1 MAFRRKRNYY
11 NSYSSGRRLN
21 IRFDKI
27 LIVVVVVAL
36 VIGIAV
42 WFNFSRIRLLMKGY
56 SFSQQNEIL
65 DLASDDVKEILS
77 HDKMDNIEDWI
88 ELSETVT
95 YYDEYQQY
103 YTIHSEL
110 ETSEV
115 VSTVDNIF
123 TNYYPKL
130 AALGYTEDQVWE
142 MLETA
147 STNDLQYLITNGYTY
162 SDISPY
168 MEIQG
173 FDYQSMKEY
182 EEVYEETQ
190 NYSYAVLITAYPF
203 ILSTNDVD
211 AVYTITNPDDYTILV
226 KEGFQLESTYEPD
239 DLVDSTV
246 VPVAPDCENSKLRA
260 DAMAALEEMY
270 NDASAL
276 GYNLVINSA
285 YRSYTEQ
292 QETYDEYFAK
302 YDEVTA
308 ASLVA
313 KPGASEHQTGLGVD
327 LTSQSVISGERLV
340 FGDTDEYQWCKENS
354 YKYGFIL
361 RYEED
366 KADITG
372 IGKEPWHFRYVGVE
386 VATTIYENGW
396 TLEEYCLYTGTIP
409 ELS

>member
-1 MAFRRKRNYY
+1 MFSRKRNYY
-11 NSYSSGRRLN
+11 SSYSSRGRSNNRL
-21 IRFDKI
+21 DKI
-27 LIVVVVVAL
+27 IIVVVVVAL

-42 WFNFSRIRLLMKGY
+42 WFNFSRIRLMIKGY
-56 SFSQQNEIL
+56 SFSQQNDIL
-65 DLASDDVKEILS
+65 SLSNDDVKEILS

-103 YTIHSEL
+103 YNLHSEL
-110 ETSEV
+110 ETSDV
-115 VSTVDNIF
+115 VSNIDNIF

-130 AALGYTEDQVWE
+130 AALGYSEDQVWDL
-142 MLETA
+142 LETA
-147 STNDLQYLITNGYTY
+147 DASDLQYLISNGYTY
-162 SDISPY
+162 SDIQSY
-168 MEIQG
+168 MDVQG
-173 FDYQSMKEY
+173 FDFQNMKEY

-190 NYSYAVLITAYPF
+190 NYTYAVLITAYPF
-203 ILSTNDVD
+203 IISSNDVD

-226 KEGFQLESTYEPD
+226 KDGFMLDSTYVPE

-246 VPVAPDCENSKLRA
+246 VPVAPDCENSQLRA

-285 YRSYTEQ
+285 YRSYVEQ
-292 QETYDEYFAK
+292 QETYDAYFAK

-327 LTSQSVISGERLV
+327 LTSQSVVSGERLV

-372 IGKEPWHFRYVGVE
+372 IGKEPWHFRYVGVD

>member
-1 MAFRRKRNYY
+1 MALGRKRNYY
-11 NSYSSGRRLN
+11 SSYSSRRRSN

-27 LIVVVVVAL
+27 IIIVVVVAL

-65 DLASDDVKEILS
+65 DLSGDDVKEILS
-77 HDKMDNIEDWI
+77 HDMMENIEDWI
-88 ELSETVT
+88 ELSETVS

-103 YTIHSEL
+103 YELHSDV

-115 VSTVDNIF
+115 VSTIDDIF

-130 AALGYTEDQVWE
+130 AALGYSEDQVWT

-147 STNDLQYLITNGYTY
+147 SANDLKYLITNGYTY
-162 SDISPY
+162 SDIQPY
-168 MEIQG
+168 LEIQG

-182 EEVYEETQ
+182 EEVYAETE

-203 ILSTNDVD
+203 ILSTNDVN
-211 AVYTITNPDDYTILV
+211 AVYTITNTDDYTILV
-226 KEGFQLESTYEPD
+226 KEGFQLDSTYVPE

-246 VPVAPDCENSKLRA
+246 VPVAPDCENSKLRQ
-260 DAMAALEEMY
+260 DAMTALEEMY

-285 YRSYTEQ
+285 YRSYEEQ
-292 QETYDEYFAK
+292 QETYDAYFAK

-313 KPGASEHQTGLGVD
+313 KPGSSEHQTGLGVD
-327 LTSQSVISGERLV
+327 LTSQSVVNGERLV
-340 FGDTDEYQWCKENS
+340 FGDTEEYQWCKENP

-372 IGKEPWHFRYVGVE
+372 IGKEPWHFRYVGVD